1 MERLGTGKLAG
12 PFLFASA
19 RRDARL
25 RRAPPP
31 LLPDSRTRKML
42 SLFRPPN
49 SERQPTVS
57 DQLLAGLKNISYF
70 AEVPEKYLEQLAGAA
85 IKKNYPKNVV
95 VINEGDEA
103 GSLFIVV
110 SGRVQAF
117 LSNESGRTVTLATLE
132 AGSFFG
138 ELSLLDG
145 EPRSASVIT
154 LEPTICL
161 LIPRSS
167 FQSWLREY
175 PDAGLSIIHLLTRRI
190 RTLTDSVRGLALTDV
205 YGRLAKTLN
214 NMAVPDDTSWIIEPK
229 PSHQDIANIIGCS
242 REMVS
247 RIMKDLAR
255 GDYIAIE
262 GKKLRVKRKLPL
274 SW

>member
-1 MERLGTGKLAG
+1 M
-12 PFLFASA
+12 
-19 RRDARL
+19 
-25 RRAPPP
+25 
-31 LLPDSRTRKML
+31 
-42 SLFRPPN
+42 
-49 SERQPTVS
+49 S
-57 DQLLAGLKNISYF
+57 DQVLAGLKNISYF
-70 AEVPEKYLEQLAGAA
+70 FEVPDKYLEQLATSA

-103 GSLFIVV
+103 GSLFIIV

-132 AGSFFG
+132 AGAFFG

-145 EPRSASVIT
+145 EPRSASVMT

-167 FQSWLREY
+167 FQAWLREY
-175 PDAGLSIIHLLTRRI
+175 PDAAVSIIHLLTRRI

-205 YGRLAKTLN
+205 YGRLAKTIN
-214 NMAVPDDTSWIIEPK
+214 AMAAPDGASWVIDPK
-229 PSHQDIANIIGCS
+229 PSHQDIANVIGCS

-255 GDYIAIE
+255 GGYVEIE
-262 GKKLRVKRKLPL
+262 GKKLRIKRKLPS